1 MVIFAPKI
9 KTYMKYFVSLK
20 RVFLFALI
28 SFSLF
33 SCVSKKDMIYYRNVA
48 NLNNK
53 ELTNSYEIKIQPDD
67 LLMINVSCD
76 DPEISKPFNINN
88 NFGNNQQNF
97 GGNQNQQ
104 NGSIYL
110 VDING
115 FVNFPVLGSLKI
127 GGLTRTELMKMLTE
141 KISQY
146 IKNPLIIVTI
156 RNYKVTVQGEVAAPG
171 IINFDTER
179 FTLVDA
185 LLKAGDLKIQAKRDN
200 ILVIRQIDG
209 VVTYN
214 RVDITKT
221 DFINSPFYY
230 LRQND
235 MVYVEPNRMAIQ
247 ANAKGPWTN
256 IFYTL
261 IGSGLTFL
269 FLRSVIK

>member
-1 MVIFAPKI
+1 
-9 KTYMKYFVSLK
+9 MKYFVLNK
-20 RVFLFALI
+20 KAFFLVLI
-28 SFSLF
+28 AISLF
-33 SCVSKKDMIYYRNVA
+33 SCVSKKNLIYYRNIS
-48 NLNNK
+48 NINNK

-67 LLMINVSCD
+67 LLMINVTCD
-76 DPEISKPFNINN
+76 DLEISKPFNINN
-88 NFGNNQQNF
+88 NIGNNQQNQ

-115 FVNFPVLGSLKI
+115 FVNFPVLGSIKI

-141 KISQY
+141 KVSEY

-156 RNYKVTVQGEVAAPG
+156 RNYKVTVQGEVVSPG

-200 ILVIRQIDG
+200 ILIIRQTDG
-209 VVTYN
+209 IITYN

-247 ANAKGPWTN
+247 ANAKGPLTN
-256 IFYTL
+256 ILYTL
-261 IGSGLTFL
+261 VGSIITYFA
-269 FLRSVIK
+269 LRSVIK

>member
-1 MVIFAPKI
+1 
-9 KTYMKYFVSLK
+9 MKYFVIIK
-20 RVFLFALI
+20 RVFLLAI
-28 SFSLF
+28 VSISLF
-33 SCVSKKDMIYYRNVA
+33 SCVSKKDIIYYRNVA
-48 NLNNK
+48 SINNK

-67 LLMINVSCD
+67 LLMINVTCD
-76 DPEISKPFNINN
+76 DLEISKPFNINN
-88 NFGNNQQNF
+88 NIGNNQQNL

-141 KISQY
+141 RISEY

-156 RNYKVTVQGEVAAPG
+156 RNYKVTVQGEVANPG

-200 ILVIRQIDG
+200 ILVIRQTDG
-209 VVTYN
+209 IVTYN

-247 ANAKGPWTN
+247 ANAKGPYTN
-256 IFYTL
+256 ILYTL
-261 IGSGLTFL
+261 VGSALTYL
-269 FLRSVIK
+269 LLQSIIK

>member
-9 KTYMKYFVSLK
+9 KNYMKYFVSLK

-269 FLRSVIK
+269 LLRSVIK

>member
-1 MVIFAPKI
+1 MN
-9 KTYMKYFVSLK
+9 YFVLIK
-20 RVFLFALI
+20 RVFLLAVVSI
-28 SFSLF
+28 SLF
-33 SCVSKKDMIYYRNVA
+33 SCVSKKDIIYYRNVA
-48 NLNNK
+48 SINNK

-67 LLMINVSCD
+67 LLMINVTCD

-104 NGSIYL
+104 NGSVYL

-115 FVNFPVLGSLKI
+115 FINFPVLGSLKI

-141 KISQY
+141 RVSEY

-171 IINFDTER
+171 IYSFDTER

-200 ILVIRQIDG
+200 ILVIRQTDG
-209 VVTYN
+209 IVTYN

-247 ANAKGPWTN
+247 ASAKGPYTN
-256 IFYTL
+256 ILYTL
-261 IGSGLTFL
+261 IGSALTYL
-269 FLRSVIK
+269 FLQSIIK